1 MFRSILVPFDLAEPE
16 IAQPALDAAVAF
28 STSANARVRLVN
40 VQSVVPMSFMEF
52 APADF
57 DAQQRSRAEESLR
70 EIAAK
75 TRLPSD
81 RITSVVRVGGV
92 YPEVL
97 AEADEW
103 KADVIIIGSHR
114 PAMSTYLLGS
124 NATTIVRH
132 ATCSVLVVR
141 SAAG

>member
-114 PAMSTYLLGS
+114 PA
-124 NATTIVRH
+124 I
-132 ATCSVLVVR
+132 
-141 SAAG
+141 